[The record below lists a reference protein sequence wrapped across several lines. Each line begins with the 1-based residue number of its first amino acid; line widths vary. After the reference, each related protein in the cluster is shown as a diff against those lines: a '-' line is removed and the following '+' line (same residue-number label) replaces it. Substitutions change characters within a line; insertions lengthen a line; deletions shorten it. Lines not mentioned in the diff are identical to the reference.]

1 MIKVLDE
8 ITIRRVG
15 NGYYI
20 TVHSE
25 DHPVEM
31 VFDTPRKAVSFVKKL
46 LDNSNERPEECPG

>member
-1 MIKVLDE
+1 MFKTLDE

-25 DHPVEM
+25 DHPQEM
-31 VFDTPRKAVSFVKKL
+31 VFDTPRRAMSFIKKL
-46 LDNSNERPEECPG
+46 LENNSRGQD